1 MQRPSFKHPYP
12 QIAVGT
18 FFLRLLPL
26 MRAFKLQLRVRN
38 ITYVDRSWVQCIRKY
53 IDIGYWHICHHA
65 YIEQCIFVLQNQM
78 RVVSIVLIFVM
89 SSERKGRGLP
99 ALSMLQAGF
108 NFPSS
113 HRQVLGAL
121 QRPLPHRP
129 SSHRAVIKSRISQVK
144 QRLWEQ
150 NRKFGFYLRRRHI
163 FPVCDKAH
171 PGQQNDDP
179 LSRQTFGP
187 VKLSNK

>member
-1 MQRPSFKHPYP
+1 
-12 QIAVGT
+12 
-18 FFLRLLPL
+18 

-113 HRQVLGAL
+113 HRQKLGAL

-129 SSHRAVIKSRISQVK
+129 SSHRAVIKSRISQAAIVGTK
-144 QRLWEQ
+144 PEMWFLLTTKTHPSVTWKGPSWTTEWWSPFTTDIWAGQTEQ
-150 NRKFGFYLRRRHI
+150 QI
-163 FPVCDKAH
+163 
-171 PGQQNDDP
+171 
-179 LSRQTFGP
+179 
-187 VKLSNK
+187 NK